1 MKKRVFK
8 KTYPIQYIYP
18 NDTDTYQYTE
28 DTYIIFEGMLD
39 GVKICFYSRVQ
50 SVLRKTTDG
59 GKTYVDTYDNLLVPS
74 YFTALDVDFD
84 EIIENVIPSND
95 GMVKEITEKL

>member
-18 NDTDTYQYTE
+18 NDTDTYQYTK

-59 GKTYVDTYDNLLVPS
+59 GKTYDDTYDNLLVPS

>member
-1 MKKRVFK
+1 M
-8 KTYPIQYIYP
+8 
-18 NDTDTYQYTE
+18 
-28 DTYIIFEGMLD
+28 
-39 GVKICFYSRVQ
+39 
-50 SVLRKTTDG
+50 RKTTDG
-59 GKTYVDTYDNLLVPS
+59 GKTYDDTYDNLLVPS